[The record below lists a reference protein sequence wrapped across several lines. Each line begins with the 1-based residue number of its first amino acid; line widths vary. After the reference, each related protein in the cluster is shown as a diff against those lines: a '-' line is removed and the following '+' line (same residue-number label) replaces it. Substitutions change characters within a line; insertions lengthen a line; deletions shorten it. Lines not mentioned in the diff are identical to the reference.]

1 MKSLI
6 EIEQKPDELLKGFLT
21 FDIKEDLENLN
32 KLIIK
37 EYTKNTFYKDLNM
50 WLMNSKILYY
60 ESIGYFTAR
69 LMYSLNSYAETN
81 NAYFKSNNIKVY
93 RGIKIPYSCLLQYER
108 AKNKIIVFSS
118 FTSTSLDK
126 SIANNFSSRDER
138 LSLYKANLKFS
149 VIFHIKHKY
158 KNNWISNG
166 INIQKEAYY
175 YSEKEIL
182 FQPFCFYL
190 VEDVKI
196 DIKNYTGDIYLK
208 TIGKTE
214 ILEEKIKLKKDI
226 YYNEKEKIMK
236 IRK

>member
-21 FDIKEDLENLN
+21 FDIKEDLDNLN

-108 AKNKIIVFSS
+108 AK
-118 FTSTSLDK
+118 
-126 SIANNFSSRDER
+126 
-138 LSLYKANLKFS
+138 
-149 VIFHIKHKY
+149 IK
-158 KNNWISNG
+158 
-166 INIQKEAYY
+166 
-175 YSEKEIL
+175 
-182 FQPFCFYL
+182 
-190 VEDVKI
+190 
-196 DIKNYTGDIYLK
+196 
-208 TIGKTE
+208 
-214 ILEEKIKLKKDI
+214 
-226 YYNEKEKIMK
+226 
-236 IRK
+236 